1 MGARD
6 VDVEELDRVLS
17 EESRPV
23 LVDFWG
29 TWCAPCRAMR
39 PHLDRFADAHEDD
52 AQVVAVNIEK
62 FPELAD
68 RFEVQSTPTL
78 VLFRDG
84 LAVRRFTGAT
94 LPGELEEE
102 LARLAG

>member
-6 VDVEELDRVLS
+6 VDADELDRVLA
-17 EESRPV
+17 EEKRPV

-39 PHLDRFADAHEDD
+39 PHLDRFADAHESD

-62 FPELAD
+62 FPGVAD

-78 VLFRDG
+78 VLFREG
-84 LAVRRFTGAT
+84 RAVRRFMGAT

-102 LARLAG
+102 LTRA

>member
-6 VDVEELDRVLS
+6 VGVEEFDRVLA
-17 EESRPV
+17 EEKRPV

-29 TWCAPCRAMR
+29 TWCAPCRAMP
-39 PHLDRFADAHEDD
+39 PHLDRFADSHESD
-52 AQVVAVNIEK
+52 AEVVAVNIEK

-78 VLFRDG
+78 VLFREG
-84 LAVRRFTGAT
+84 RAVRRFTGAT

-102 LARLAG
+102 LYRTEA

>member
-6 VDVEELDRVLS
+6 VDVEELDRVLA
-17 EESRPV
+17 EETRPV

-29 TWCAPCRAMR
+29 TWCAPCRGMR
-39 PHLDRFADAHEDD
+39 PHLDRFADAHQGD

-62 FPELAD
+62 FPVLAD
-68 RFEVQSTPTL
+68 RFDVHSTPTL
-78 VLFRDG
+78 VLFRG
-84 LAVRRFTGAT
+84 GRAVRRFTGAT

-102 LARLAG
+102 LVRQAG